1 MSSTAIFYKSSMAP
15 TCRKF
20 LLLAVLTMC
29 CLALNES
36 QLYAAEPDTQLRV
49 ATAFRPITL
58 RGYTRAETTTT
69 IAAEVAGRV
78 TAVNYDVG
86 ELIGT
91 TALLTIDDTFIT
103 LDLANNAVALASNE
117 VAQQQAQLRLDWLEK
132 EFQRREQLIQQQRI
146 SQVAF
151 EEIAQ
156 QRDQAKLELRQ
167 QQLHQQQLQVQRQ
180 ILNQQLQRHKPK
192 APAGW
197 HVSQRYV
204 EPGDLVQVGKP
215 LMQVGNYQQLLIPLA
230 VTPEELAA
238 IRSAADS
245 ITKLAGQ
252 PVKCHLATVSP
263 AFDETTRKIN
273 IEIAVDNYNG
283 EKRGGLSFELA
294 IKLADSGVI
303 VPLAAVRNRYQHPQ
317 VQPLNSQQPVTI
329 EIIDYI
335 TGNAEITAN
344 TGEWVHIQ
352 ATDKLP
358 VGTLLKSSAEN

>member
-1 MSSTAIFYKSSMAP
+1 MSSTPIFVKSSMAAK
-15 TCRKF
+15 CRKH
-20 LLLAVLTMC
+20 LLLTVLVMC
-29 CLALNES
+29 CLTL
-36 QLYAAEPDTQLRV
+36 QGGRGYATEPDAQLRV
-49 ATAFRPITL
+49 ATAFRPVTL

-69 IAAEVAGRV
+69 IAAEVAGQV
-78 TAVNYDVG
+78 TAVNYDIG

-91 TALLTIDDTFIT
+91 TALLNIDDTFIT

-132 EFQRREQLIQQQRI
+132 EFQRRAQLIQQQRI

-156 QRDQAKLELRQ
+156 QRDQAKLELEQ

-180 ILNQQLQRHKPK
+180 VLNQQLQRHTPT

-197 HVSQRYV
+197 QVSQRYV

-215 LMQVGNYQQLLIPLA
+215 LLQVGNYQQLLIPLA

-238 IRSAADS
+238 IRRTADS
-245 ITKLAGQ
+245 IAKLAGR
-252 PVKCHLATVSP
+252 VVTYHLATISP

-294 IKLADSGVI
+294 IKLADSGLI

-317 VQPLNSQQPVTI
+317 VQPINSQQPVTI

-335 TGNAEITAN
+335 TGNAETTASA
-344 TGEWVHIQ
+344 GELVHIQ

-358 VGTLLKSSAEN
+358 VGTLLKANGEN